1 MSSLLLLRHLYSPYC
16 PGKKY
21 VLGTISYTKVISYFL
36 RLALRL
42 RGGKNDPN
50 LLNQVAVP
58 LLGGGGLQGRH
69 GKGGGGGVDL
79 QG

>member
-1 MSSLLLLRHLYSPYC
+1 MSSLLLLRHLYSPSC

-21 VLGTISYTKVISYFL
+21 VLGISYTKVISYFL

-42 RGGKNDPN
+42 RGGDDPN

-69 GKGGGGGVDL
+69 GKGGGGGGVDL